1 MKITILG
8 SGSKGNSTYVETKET
23 KILIDAGLSYL
34 ETRNRLLIKKIE
46 LKKLDAI
53 FITHE
58 HTDHIGGLAR
68 IALLTDAKIYIHE
81 SSYYNMPEKIRLKID
96 PRKVRFIED
105 LNKYQINDLTIIPL
119 KMSHDTTNCFGF
131 LLKDKKGSYAHMTD
145 TGIIKKDYFGILKK
159 IDTILI
165 ESNHDLTLLENSNR
179 PYYLIKRIASDK
191 GHLSN
196 VKCAMYLN
204 EIVTNKTKRIILA
217 HLSEECNEPSLAIDE
232 VKKVFLEKLP
242 FELLVANQYIPLD
255 TIEIGEED
263 V

>member
-8 SGSKGNSTYVETKET
+8 SGSKGNSTYIESSQT
-23 KILIDAGLSYL
+23 KILIDAGFSYL
-34 ETRNRLLIKKIE
+34 ETKNRLNSKNIE
-46 LKKLDAI
+46 LHKLDAI
-53 FITHE
+53 FVTHE

-68 IALLTDAKIYIHE
+68 VSMLTDAKIFIHE
-81 SSYYNMPEKIRLKID
+81 SSYYNMPEKIRTKID
-96 PRKVRFIED
+96 PRKVYFIEN

-119 KMSHDTTNCFGF
+119 KMSHDAANCFGY
-131 LLKDKKGSYAHMTD
+131 LLKDKNGSYAHMTD
-145 TGIIKKDYFGILKK
+145 TGIIKDEYFPILKK

-165 ESNHDLTLLENSNR
+165 ESNHDLTLLENSKR

-204 EIVTNKTKRIILA
+204 NIVSEKTKRIILG
-217 HLSEECNEPSLAIDE
+217 HLSEECNEPTLATAE
-232 VKKVFLEKLP
+232 VKKIFLEKLP
-242 FELLVANQYIPLD
+242 FELLVADQYIPLD
-255 TIEIGEED
+255 TIKIGEND